1 MPTVNNV
8 GEPCAGEPHARFD
21 GRVLE
26 TGRLGLN
33 AGSVGQRLP
42 RQHSTLPGRAMRC
55 PGPQSYS
62 LCRLPVL

>member
-42 RQHSTLPGRAMRC
+42 RQHSTLPGRVSYCAVL
-55 PGPQSYS
+55 GPDRRDRVP
-62 LCRLPVL
+62 LL